1 MSEFT
6 SVDLDAE
13 SLKQRN
19 RIMSKRI
26 SAAPSVSDMT
36 SVDLDIESLKQRNAI
51 GKRVSL
57 D

>member
-19 RIMSKRI
+19 AGMSKRI
-26 SAAPSVSDMT
+26 SVDQSSDIT
-36 SVDLDIESLKQRNAI
+36 SVDLDMESLK
-51 GKRVSL
+51 
-57 D
+57 